1 MKRRLLRWSGY
12 LAVAIVFAIACAFL
26 SNWQFDRNE
35 QRASQISLVERNYDA
50 APVRLDDAVDADG
63 TLHAQ
68 REWHPVRLHGRYLA
82 DQQLYVRN
90 RPHGGT
96 SAFEVLV
103 PFQQDD
109 GRVLLVDRGWVPPR
123 EDSEPQAAP
132 APPSGEVTVI
142 VRMRPGERLPSSG
155 RGAPEGQVPTIHLPT
170 VADRVNP
177 DLITGGYGLLVSESP
192 APEASLSG
200 FDAPTED
207 PGPHLSYAIQWI
219 LFAVMGFTFIGY
231 AIRTEI
237 VKAEGDAGERPRRR
251 RRLRDRDADTEDAL
265 LDAAAR

>member
-1 MKRRLLRWSGY
+1 PRVPRRGPRRTSAVKRRLLRWSGY
-12 LAVAIVFAIACAFL
+12 LAGAIVFAIACAFL

-35 QRASQISLVERNYDA
+35 QRATQVSLVARNYDA

-82 DQQLYVRN
+82 DQQLYVSN

-123 EDSEPQAAP
+123 EDSEPQ
-132 APPSGEVTVI
+132 
-142 VRMRPGERLPSSG
+142 
-155 RGAPEGQVPTIHLPT
+155 
-170 VADRVNP
+170 
-177 DLITGGYGLLVSESP
+177 
-192 APEASLSG
+192 
-200 FDAPTED
+200 
-207 PGPHLSYAIQWI
+207 
-219 LFAVMGFTFIGY
+219 
-231 AIRTEI
+231 
-237 VKAEGDAGERPRRR
+237 
-251 RRLRDRDADTEDAL
+251 
-265 LDAAAR
+265 